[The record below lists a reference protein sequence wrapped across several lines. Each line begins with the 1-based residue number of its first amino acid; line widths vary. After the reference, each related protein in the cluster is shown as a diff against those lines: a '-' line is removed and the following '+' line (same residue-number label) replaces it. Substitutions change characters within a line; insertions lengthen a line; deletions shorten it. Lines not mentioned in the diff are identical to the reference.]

1 MTGRGIVKALML
13 RGLVKRITLG
23 ERGDTLIEVTF
34 ALAILGFVLL
44 GSTAIAA
51 TAFRTGQTARER
63 TQVASAAQEQL
74 EALRS
79 FRDNHT
85 WDQFRGGSNCGT
97 SGGYRGVDQVLGT
110 PCNYDA
116 TKRCF
121 HMVPANTSGGN
132 TEWVPQAGPSTASV
146 PSSVVEIS
154 TRTTA
159 ASQCGYDFL
168 LFYSFDQLGGGQK
181 ARNQIS
187 TRLVNL
193 KYDPG
198 LGAAICP

>member
-1 MTGRGIVKALML
+1 MAARGIVKSLML
-13 RGLVKRITLG
+13 KSRLGRVLQG

-63 TQVASAAQEQL
+63 TQVAQAAQEQL

-85 WDQFRGGSNCGT
+85 WNEFRGGKNCGVA
-97 SGGYRGVDQVLGT
+97 GGFCGIDQVLGT
-110 PCNYDA
+110 ACNYDA

-121 HMVPANTSGGN
+121 HMVVANTSAGT
-132 TEWVPQAGPSTASV
+132 TEWVPQAGSVATSV
-146 PSSVVEIS
+146 PSSLVEIS
-154 TRTTA
+154 TRTLA
-159 ASQCGYDFL
+159 SSQCGYDFL
-168 LFYSFDQLGGGQK
+168 LFYSFNPLGGGQK

-198 LGAAICP
+198 LGAPVCP